1 MDNGQVGLNKETG
14 NESIYGNLNGT
25 ANTNGTGGLG
35 MNTGAGLGAGT
46 GLGTGMNTQTQGQT
60 GAANQSMGGGSYG
73 NVNMNQGMG
82 PLQGGYGGMN
92 MGMSMQGQPMNNMDA
107 PQYTL
112 WLVLG
117 IVQALSLCCCNIF
130 CFGTGLA
137 TILIAVKANNAFKI
151 GNIPQYQKDINT
163 AKIVNLVGW
172 GLLIL
177 GIIGQIFTGMFSAMA
192 EIFM

>member
-1 MDNGQVGLNKETG
+1 MDNGQVGLNKEIG

-25 ANTNGTGGLG
+25 ANTNGTDGLG
-35 MNTGAGLGAGT
+35 MNAGAGLG
-46 GLGTGMNTQTQGQT
+46 LGAGMNTQTQGQT
-60 GAANQSMGGGSYG
+60 GATNQSMGGGSYG

-92 MGMSMQGQPMNNMDA
+92 MGMGMGMQGQPMNNMDA

-137 TILIAVKANNAFKI
+137 TILIAVKANNAFKM

-163 AKIVNLVGW
+163 AKIINLVGW